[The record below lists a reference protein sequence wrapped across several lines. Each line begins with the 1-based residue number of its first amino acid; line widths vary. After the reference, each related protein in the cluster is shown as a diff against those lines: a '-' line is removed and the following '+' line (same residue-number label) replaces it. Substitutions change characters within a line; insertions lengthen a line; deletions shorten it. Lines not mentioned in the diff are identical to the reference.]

1 MVLTTWQKKC
11 FYRRIMDTELMRSQ
25 LTETK
30 ERTGIKRLTISIRVA
45 EDNAKKI
52 EMNGKG

>member
-1 MVLTTWQKKC
+1 
-11 FYRRIMDTELMRSQ
+11 MRSQ